1 MRQSFVFHREWRDA
15 LSGSPQEVK
24 LEVYEAI
31 IEYATTGTLTDL
43 KPMAMLAFNFIRE
56 TIDRDNAAYELILQR
71 NRENGKKGGRPAK
84 PKETQGNPMEPKE
97 TQQNPKNPVGF
108 EEKENEEQ
116 ENLPPTPPIKEKER
130 KEKEDLPPLY
140 RAGTPSQTME
150 ARREKFYTSLI
161 AYTEQYGKQMVRDF
175 YNYWTEPNRS
185 LTKMRFEMQPTWS
198 TPHRLAT
205 WFRKQQQINQRDA
218 VNNRYPTAE
227 ERAAD
232 AASIVAKFLRSE

>member
-1 MRQSFVFHREWRDA
+1 MPKDTFVFRKEWRDA
-15 LSGSPQEVK
+15 ISGLPAEVR
-24 LEVYEAI
+24 LEVYEAV
-31 IEYATTGTLTDL
+31 IEYGLSGTLTDL
-43 KPMAMLAFNFIRE
+43 KPMAMLAFKFVKATLDKDSDQSNVISEKRRAAARKRW
-56 TIDRDNAAYELILQR
+56 DANACLHMQTDAKNANAY
-71 NRENGKKGGRPAK
+71 K
-84 PKETQGNPMEPKE
+84 
-97 TQQNPKNPVGF
+97 
-108 EEKENEEQ
+108 EKENEEK
-116 ENLPPTPPIKEKER
+116 ETFPPAPPIKEKEK

-161 AYTEQYGKQMVRDF
+161 AYTEQYGKQMVREF
-175 YNYWTEPNRS
+175 YNYWIEPNRS

-218 VNNRYPTAE
+218 VNNRYSTAE